1 MFANNDLYALLSLP
15 RPPGSPLCSS
25 PAPDA
30 GSRARAAEPGSAGL
44 GSAPQPSRAGL
55 CCQQR
60 SPRALPLSPGS
71 VTIYSAPDERGDRS
85 IFSSVQKV
93 PIYLGAPVLSRLPVR
108 AGSECHRAVP
118 REGGTK
124 TPQGRGDTQRQGP
137 RKSQTLKEKS
147 FLKSK
152 NSKSG
157 GRGCSQSHGTRHRNR
172 DALGLRVRDGSAGRG
187 RLLLLQ
193 EEAAVRRDREGSA
206 SFHVL
211 ISLVGLHRGGA
222 FGNSAGR
229 ACC

>member
-147 FLKSK
+147 FSEEQELKI
-152 NSKSG
+152 
-157 GRGCSQSHGTRHRNR
+157 GRSRLFSVAWHKAQNQGCSGF
-172 DALGLRVRDGSAGRG
+172 AGEG
-187 RLLLLQ
+187 WLCWKG
-193 EEAAVRRDREGSA
+193 EAAPAPGGSSSAQGQRGFCFISCVNQLGGSPPGRSVWKQRR
-206 SFHVL
+206 
-211 ISLVGLHRGGA
+211 
-222 FGNSAGR
+222 
-229 ACC
+229 